1 MPLKVCKTGLKADF
15 KAASCV
21 FNLICLRLTNRCQ
34 VPRHGVI
41 SDGILRSASVALKS
55 MSHLGL
61 KVVEAS
67 FMKIFTQQGMSL
79 PLKPPVSRFV
89 ATALASRKTGA
100 ARFSGTCV
108 FRSWSTIRVG
118 LEDGV
123 FSFWIASFFLPGSL
137 RGCFS
142 ATTSVAKSEVSAR
155 GISASYLLMMSG
167 SGFITP

>member
-1 MPLKVCKTGLKADF
+1 VPLKVCKTGLKADF

-55 MSHLGL
+55 MSYLGL

-89 ATALASRKTGA
+89 ATALASRKTGQHASVELACSA
-100 ARFSGTCV
+100 AGLLFVSALKMVCLVFGLLRFSCLDRFEV
-108 FRSWSTIRVG
+108 AFQLRHQ
-118 LEDGV
+118 
-123 FSFWIASFFLPGSL
+123 LPK
-137 RGCFS
+137 
-142 ATTSVAKSEVSAR
+142 VK
-155 GISASYLLMMSG
+155 
-167 SGFITP
+167 